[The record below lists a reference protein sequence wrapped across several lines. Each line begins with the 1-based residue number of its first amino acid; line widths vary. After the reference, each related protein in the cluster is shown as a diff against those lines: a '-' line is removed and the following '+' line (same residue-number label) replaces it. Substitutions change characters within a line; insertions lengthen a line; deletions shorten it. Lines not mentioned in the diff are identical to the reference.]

1 MHYKITNKAIDKL
14 KYDLVREGLLDYNQ
28 LVDSIEHSREQQTNL
43 GQVLIQNN
51 IINEE
56 SLLNFLEKK
65 LHIPYVNLDDY
76 TIDTNTIALISE
88 NEVKKYKI
96 IPLFLIEDTL
106 TIAMADPLDLFAL
119 NNINIDPN
127 YKVEPVI
134 CSERSILNAIDDLY
148 SDHTEEVSTDKDK
161 CPPVDAVVKHQ
172 FDWQSELN
180 EDKTNEVNI
189 YRLVKAIIYQ
199 AINEKASDI
208 HFDPQQDELA
218 IRFRIDGSLYS
229 RGNLPI
235 LLSSGCTSRI
245 KSAAGLD
252 LNEETI
258 AQSGRMEIDIEKHTL
273 NARVSTYPTNY
284 GEKLVIKVF
293 SKAPN
298 LDSLGL
304 EANQLELLKNALSKE
319 SGMIIA
325 SGPLGSHQA
334 SIMYSLLEHINSEH
348 KNIMTIESPIRYNI
362 DKINQSQ
369 INNLKRFD
377 IDSLLRSL
385 LLQDPDIIYIDE
397 ITTQSDLELIVKAAL
412 GDQLIITSLMADSAI
427 GALYR
432 MIKLGIDP
440 RLVNASVNATFSY
453 KNLRTLC
460 SHCKV
465 EDNTDSKIKKQLK
478 LSEKAPLFKAQGC
491 SYCSNIGYKGT
502 TGIFEIIPLDE
513 NTLKP
518 LLDGLTTSE
527 FINFLNQTSYK
538 SLLDSALKKVT
549 SGITS
554 IDEVKKV
561 IKNINHV

>member
-28 LVDSIEHSREQQTNL
+28 LIDSIDRSREQQTNL

-51 IINEE
+51 IIKEE

-76 TIDTNTIALISE
+76 TIDTNTIKHIRE
-88 NEVKKYKI
+88 EDIKKYKI

-134 CSERSILNAIDDLY
+134 CSERSILNTINMLY
-148 SDHTEEVSTDKDK
+148 DNNNEEVSTIKD
-161 CPPVDAVVKHQ
+161 PNPIIVTSIKHQ
-172 FDWQSELN
+172 FDWQSELS

-199 AINEKASDI
+199 AINEKASNI

-218 IRFRIDGSLYS
+218 IRFRIDGNLYS

-235 LLSSGCTSRI
+235 LLSAGCISRI

-252 LNEETI
+252 LKDEITPQN
-258 AQSGRMEIDIEKHTL
+258 GRMEIDIEKHTL

-284 GEKLVIKVF
+284 GEKLVITIF
-293 SKAPN
+293 SKAPAFE
-298 LDSLGL
+298 SLGM
-304 EANQLELLKNALSKE
+304 ETSQLELFKEALNKNN
-319 SGMIIA
+319 GMIIA
-325 SGPLGSHQA
+325 SGPLESSQA
-334 SIMYSLLEHINSEH
+334 SIMYSILEYINTEN
-348 KNIMTIESPIRYNI
+348 KNIMTIESPIRYNLNN
-362 DKINQSQ
+362 INQTNTSN
-369 INNLKRFD
+369 INNTDLTSM
-377 IDSLLRSL
+377 IRSS

-397 ITTQSDLELIVKAAL
+397 IIDHNNLELAVKSAL
-412 GDQLIITSLMADSAI
+412 GSQLIITSLMADSAI
-427 GALYR
+427 GVLYR
-432 MIKLGIDP
+432 MINLGIDP
-440 RLVNASVNATFSY
+440 RLVNASVNLTFTH
-453 KNLRTLC
+453 KTLRVLCNNCKTKDKIDKETRKMLNLPD
-460 SHCKV
+460 KV
-465 EDNTDSKIKKQLK
+465 TI
-478 LSEKAPLFKAQGC
+478 FKANGC
-491 SYCSNIGYKGT
+491 PNCNNIGYKGT
-502 TGIFEIIPLDE
+502 TDIFELIQPDDK
-513 NTLKP
+513 TLNP
-518 LLDGLTTSE
+518 LLTKIDSAE
-527 FINFLNQTSYK
+527 FPKFIDNNKFN
-538 SLLDSALKKVT
+538 SLLNSAITKIA

-561 IKNINHV
+561 IKNINNV